1 MQAGSSERPCGHL
14 RQLHQKL
21 SNTLTVLQ
29 GTKAWRKIN
38 AILQSIVKSSS
49 VARGV
54 GGGYSPLH
62 WPVNQNAE

>member
-29 GTKAWRKIN
+29 GTKTWRKIN

-54 GGGYSPLH
+54 GGL
-62 WPVNQNAE
+62 